1 MTEQEKEFYSKKFYF
16 SYSSLNKLLFSPS
29 LFYKDYILNEREERI
44 DKHLVEG
51 KLIHCQV
58 FEPENLTKKFKVI
71 PNKVP
76 TDNVKKILHK
86 LYEKF
91 GKSHADLMS
100 NQLETSIIEILK
112 EENLYQSLKEDSAR
126 LSKIQNKSNIEY
138 WNYLKN
144 PSVDIIDHE
153 TLVRSQEQKDVIMSN
168 KEVQNLLSHK
178 KTDFVLDPIQ
188 SYVEKYLECDLT
200 GKPFGLK
207 GYIDFY
213 EINSETKEVVI
224 CDLKTTGKTI
234 SEFQETVEFYNY
246 WLQAAIY
253 SKLVYEDLP
262 KEERQNYRITFK
274 FIVIDKYNQ
283 VYVFPV
289 SQESL
294 IIWTN
299 RLRGVLEEAQYH
311 YTNNDYSLP
320 YKFIEGVVL

>member
-100 NQLETSIIEILK
+100 NQLETGIIEILK

-126 LSKIQNKSNIEY
+126 LSKIQNKSNIDY

-224 CDLKTTGKTI
+224 CDLKTTSKTI

-311 YTNNDYSLP
+311 YTNNNYSLP